1 MKKASI
7 FRVSLLAITALALI
21 TVSCNDDEPDNQ
33 TNPTVT
39 DLVVSDPNF
48 SILEAAVLK
57 ANLADALATS
67 NPITVF
73 APDNAAFNAAGI
85 TEAVIASL
93 PVSRVD
99 SILKYHVHPGFVT
112 ASDVPASDAITTLLG
127 TQLYASNNA
136 NGVFFN
142 GIGVKQANVQAANG
156 VVHVINNVLIPPTR
170 TIAQIAAGDTSFS
183 FLVQAVTKAGLLS
196 AISGPGK
203 FTVFAPTN
211 AAFRAAG
218 ITDINALP
226 QATVETV
233 VKYHVL
239 TTNVFASDLI
249 NNTNVPTLQGG
260 NLLINT
266 APARVKIA
274 SSTAVSSNITAANI
288 TATNGVVHVIDRVLL
303 P

>member
-1 MKKASI
+1 
-7 FRVSLLAITALALI
+7 
-21 TVSCNDDEPDNQ
+21 
-33 TNPTVT
+33 
-39 DLVVSDPNF
+39 VVSDPNF

-112 ASDVPASDAITTLLG
+112 ASDVPASNGITTLLG

-142 GIGVKQANVQAANG
+142 GIGVKQANVEAANG

-183 FLVQAVTKAGLLS
+183 FLVQAVTRAGLLS

-218 ITDINALP
+218 ITDIAALP

-249 NNTNVPTLQGG
+249 NNANVPTLQGG
-260 NLLINT
+260 NLLVNT
-266 APARVKIA
+266 SPARVKIA
-274 SSTAVSSNITAANI
+274 TSTAVSSNITAANI